1 MGQRHASEAV
11 PDARP
16 RAISENDR
24 MTTSARPDP
33 GNATEFIEVSTATE
47 TREAAVALARMA
59 VESRLAA
66 GAQIT
71 GPAISAF
78 WHLGEF
84 GTGEEWRLV
93 LRTRFDL
100 FDDLQVELMKNHPWQ
115 NPEIIATPILAGSA
129 ECLEWIRAST
139 RNTAS

>member
-1 MGQRHASEAV
+1 
-11 PDARP
+11 
-16 RAISENDR
+16 
-24 MTTSARPDP
+24 MTTKAQPEPR
-33 GNATEFIEVSTATE
+33 NATEFVEVSTATE
-47 TREAAVALARMA
+47 TRETAVAPARMA

-93 LRTRFDL
+93 LWTRFDL
-100 FDDLQVELMKNHPWQ
+100 FDDLQAELTKHHPWQ
-115 NPEIIATPILAGSA
+115 NPEVIATPILAGSPG
-129 ECLEWIRAST
+129 CLDWIKAST
-139 RNTAS
+139 RGVES

>member
-1 MGQRHASEAV
+1 M
-11 PDARP
+11 
-16 RAISENDR
+16 AINENGR

-47 TREAAVALARMA
+47 TRDAAVALARMA

-100 FDDLQVELMKNHPWQ
+100 FDDLRAELTKNHPWQ
-115 NPEIIATPILAGSA
+115 KPEIIATPILAGST
-129 ECLEWIRAST
+129 EFLEWIRVST
-139 RNTAS
+139 RDADS

>member
-1 MGQRHASEAV
+1 
-11 PDARP
+11 
-16 RAISENDR
+16 
-24 MTTSARPDP
+24 MTALGPNVQKPT
-33 GNATEFIEVSTATE
+33 TEFIEVSTATE

-66 GAQIT
+66 GAQII
-71 GPAISAF
+71 GPVISAF

-93 LRTRFDL
+93 LRTRFEL
-100 FDDLQVELMKNHPWQ
+100 FDVLRTELMKHHPWQ
-115 NPEIIATPILAGSA
+115 NPEIVATPILAGSM

-139 RNTAS
+139 RDTGS